1 MDIVQEPIVEQVSNP
16 TNPIFDAKALAQEPV
31 DKPEVIEPV
40 KPEVKPDD
48 PIPKG
53 VQKRI
58 DRAVREK
65 YEAQTEARMLKER
78 VAALEAQ
85 SQPQR
90 KVVDTDEPRIDIF
103 NNFDEYV
110 AAKAE
115 YIAGKKI
122 ESTLS
127 ERDKRQSAERETTE
141 RTKTV
146 ESWNK
151 RVAAITAEMP
161 DFEEVI
167 TSSDVPMT
175 QPMEQAILESEIGP
189 KLAYYLANNPE
200 EAEKIAAM
208 SPIGAIRTL
217 GRIEERLATAKPE
230 VKPTNAPAPIKP
242 LGSRATVAK
251 DPGKMSDAEYEK
263 WRKSGK
269 AA

>member
-1 MDIVQEPIVEQVSNP
+1 MDIIAEPIVEQATGTNP
-16 TNPIFDAKALAQEPV
+16 TNPIFDAKALAEA
-31 DKPEVIEPV
+31 DTKPEVVETA
-40 KPEVKPDD
+40 KPEVKED

-78 VAALEAQ
+78 IAALE
-85 SQPQR
+85 SYRQPQQ
-90 KVVDTDEPRIDIF
+90 KTVDNDEPKIENF

-115 YIAGKKI
+115 YIADKKI
-122 ESTLS
+122 NSTLS
-127 ERDKRQSAERETTE
+127 ERDKRQAAERETTE

-151 RVAAITAEMP
+151 RLAAATVEIP
-161 DFEEVI
+161 DFEDVVA
-167 TSSDVPMT
+167 SSDVPMT
-175 QPMEQAILESEIGP
+175 QPMQQAIMESDIGP
-189 KLAYYLANNPE
+189 KLAYYLASNPE
-200 EAEKIAAM
+200 EAERIAAM

-230 VKPTNAPAPIKP
+230 VKTTNAPAPIKP
-242 LGSRATVAK
+242 IGSRATVAK
-251 DPGKMSDAEYEK
+251 DPGKMSDAEYER
-263 WRKSGK
+263 WRKS

>member
-90 KVVDTDEPRIDIF
+90 KVVDTDEPRIDNF

-127 ERDKRQSAERETTE
+127 ERDKRQSVERETTE

-151 RVAAITAEMP
+151 RVAAATAEMP

-175 QPMEQAILESEIGP
+175 QPMQQAIMESEFGP
-189 KLAYYLANNPE
+189 KLAYYLANHPD
-200 EAEKIAAM
+200 EAQDIADM

-217 GRIEERLATAKPE
+217 GRIEERLANAKPE
-230 VKPTNAPAPIKP
+230 VKPTDTPPPIKP
-242 LGSRATVAK
+242 IGARATVAK

-263 WRKSGK
+263 WRKS